1 MTQKWKKPTGL
12 ARPLETLFP
21 RAGAGDATPFWD
33 QILPSGIRRTTTSS
47 AGQSW
52 GTGEQGAVCVCV
64 CVCVCARGSP
74 SVCAAA
80 WSRCGEPLTSGGS
93 FPHLAHGMV
102 TLRREGLLEG
112 TGRGPGSFSPVSASA
127 RPLSPPGARQA
138 ELQAELQAGLQAGT
152 DVKDC
157 QAGLR
162 TAAALGAPQEPL
174 SKERGPFAQWVPLPV
189 TPEDPPTP
197 TDTQSQPATYGPNGP
212 DPRLP

>member
-21 RAGAGDATPFWD
+21 RAGARDATPFWD
-33 QILPSGIRRTTTSS
+33 QILLGSEGLQRLLPGR
-47 AGQSW
+47 AGELGSRGQ
-52 GTGEQGAVCVCV
+52 CV

-138 ELQAELQAGLQAGT
+138 ELQAGLQAGT

-212 DPRLP
+212 DPQLP